1 MRKVSAR
8 SGGPVREASP
18 ARLFSLLFL
27 SQISPAPPFS
37 SYIPIVI
44 VFDDFASAIVV
55 EKKRRRAEL
64 RTDSRMAICRV
75 RYVE

>member
-1 MRKVSAR
+1 VRRECEKRRPSAR
-8 SGGPVREASP
+8 SEP

-64 RTDSRMAICRV
+64 RTDSRIAIAID
-75 RYVE
+75 E